1 MNNYYFK
8 LEFPANKDIANNL
21 KVDDMNNGMIIN
33 TEYNENSEN
42 LILEIKTKSIGSIN
56 NILDDY
62 FTNYE
67 MILNINDILNKKI
80 IYNINNINNN
90 NK

>member
-8 LEFPANKDIANNL
+8 LEFPTNKNIVNNL